1 MMILWLV
8 THSLQGQSRPGL
20 EMFYYPGGRS
30 LWSSLSTK
38 LSYETVK
45 GNYFELRRNYEQD
58 GTIACSGG
66 RSFSGKGLISWVMT
80 PVAGFVAGKSQGLS
94 LGLNTALEYKK
105 LSFSSCIRQTASFV
119 KGEPGFLFSWS
130 ELGYRFADHLAAGV
144 VMQQTCLYR
153 GGNPWQP
160 GGNIWEPGGNTW
172 ETGGSRWEPGGMIAL
187 SFGGWAFPFYLFK
200 SGGEAYSVA
209 AGICY
214 Q

>member
-1 MMILWLV
+1 MMILFLI
-8 THSLQGQSRPGL
+8 THSLQAQPRPGL
-20 EMFYYPGGRS
+20 EMLDYPGGRS

-45 GNYFELRRNYEQD
+45 GNYFELRGNYEQD
-58 GTIACSGG
+58 GTFACSAG
-66 RSFSGKGLISWVMT
+66 RSFSGKGLFSWAIT
-80 PVAGFVAGKSQGLS
+80 PVAGVVAGKTQGLS
-94 LGLNTALEYKK
+94 FGMNTALAYKA
-105 LSFSSCIRQTASFV
+105 LNFSSCVRQTVPFI

-130 ELGYRFADHLAAGV
+130 ELGYRCADHLTAGI
-144 VMQQTCLYR
+144 VMQQTCYYS
-153 GGNPWQP
+153 GADSWK
-160 GGNIWEPGGNTW
+160 PGGNTR
-172 ETGGSRWEPGGMIAL
+172 EPGRNVWEPGGMIAL